1 MCCVCRAYGGVALD
15 GELRGGDA
23 ESGGGRCRNDA
34 AALRLREVPIAAIL
48 VAGVLGVGLPL
59 AGRMR
64 RAIRTTRAAFMVAK
78 ALTAEVILAKVRS
91 HAARRPAHTL
101 QSLPPCR

>member
-1 MCCVCRAYGGVALD
+1 MCCACRAYGDVALD

-23 ESGGGRCRNDA
+23 ESGGGRCQNNA

-48 VAGVLGVGLPL
+48 VAGVLGVVLLL

-78 ALTAEVILAKVRS
+78 ELTAEVILAKVRS
-91 HAARRPAHTL
+91 HATRRPAHTL
-101 QSLPPCR
+101 QSLPPCQ